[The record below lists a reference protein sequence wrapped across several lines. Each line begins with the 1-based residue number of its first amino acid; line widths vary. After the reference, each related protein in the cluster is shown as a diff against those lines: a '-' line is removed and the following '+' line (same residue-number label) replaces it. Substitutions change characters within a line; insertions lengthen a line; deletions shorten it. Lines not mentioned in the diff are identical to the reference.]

1 MDMNEESRST
11 KNMHTGSD
19 RWSYHQ
25 QISSLQRLQKSHVE
39 PSKKKRNKSP
49 VLCFRQ
55 PSKYTNTSINWTT
68 NRRNL
73 NHKHNQQ
80 KEQRQKT
87 IMTTEN
93 KTKIVMAVVIW
104 SVSDIQ
110 LHSMGDPNW
119 HQTTLCKETKLQT
132 AWIAINQNDYS
143 TPETRKNRPNDQV
156 TAVCSH

>member
-39 PSKKKRNKSP
+39 PSQKKRLKSP

-55 PSKYTNTSINWTT
+55 PSKYTNTSINSTT

-73 NHKHNQQ
+73 NHKQNQQ
-80 KEQRQKT
+80 KEQRP
-87 IMTTEN
+87 
-93 KTKIVMAVVIW
+93 KI
-104 SVSDIQ
+104 
-110 LHSMGDPNW
+110 HNG
-119 HQTTLCKETKLQT
+119 HRK
-132 AWIAINQNDYS
+132 QN
-143 TPETRKNRPNDQV
+143 KNRDGCRNMIRIKYPTSFDG
-156 TAVCSH
+156 